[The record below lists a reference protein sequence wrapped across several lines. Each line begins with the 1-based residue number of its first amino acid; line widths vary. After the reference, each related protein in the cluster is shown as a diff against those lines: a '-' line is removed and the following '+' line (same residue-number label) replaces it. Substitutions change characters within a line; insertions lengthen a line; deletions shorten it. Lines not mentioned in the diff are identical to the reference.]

1 MRVLVVHGPNLNLLG
16 VREPDVYGGA
26 TLPQINAQ
34 LSGLAKELGV
44 ELSTFQTNQEGEMV
58 ERIQEALGQVDAILI
73 NPAAFTHTSIAVR
86 DALLATGIP
95 FVEVHLS
102 NVHAREEFRRVS
114 LLADI
119 AVGVICGF
127 GPSSYLLGLQALVS
141 QQES

>member
-16 VREPDVYGGA
+16 VREPDVYGGV
-26 TLPQINAQ
+26 TLPQIDGQ
-34 LSGLAKELGV
+34 LNTLAEELGV
-44 ELSTFQTNQEGEMV
+44 DLSTFQTNQEGEMV
-58 ERIQEALGQVDAILI
+58 ERIQAAMGAVDAILI
-73 NPAAFTHTSIAVR
+73 NPAAFTHTSVAVR

-114 LLADI
+114 LMADI

>member
-26 TLPQINAQ
+26 TLPQIDAQ
-34 LSGLAKELGV
+34 LYGLAEELGV

-58 ERIQEALGQVDAILI
+58 ERIQVALGEVDAILI